1 MWSNVLYIDLDTGD
15 YEIKDRSDL
24 FDKYLGGTGV
34 ATQLLLEECPPGTDP
49 FYPDAPI
56 IFSIGPLN
64 TIFPCASKAVAVFKS
79 PMTGEMG
86 ESHAGGRL
94 SMAMRFAGYDSIV
107 IKGSAPKPSYLS
119 IHDDNINL
127 KDATSIWNVSSVEV
141 IGKILRNVEPGK
153 GRRSIM
159 RIGAAGVN
167 KVHYA
172 SVNVDTYRHFGRLGL
187 GAVFGSKNLKA
198 VVISGTEEVEIP
210 DMAPYRKMYKKL
222 YDAVVDTEVMD
233 KYHDLGTAANI
244 NVLNQLKGLPT
255 KNLNQSSFENA
266 ENLSGEYLAD
276 NLLLRK
282 IACSNC
288 PIGCIHIA
296 MIKTP
301 FQKGHEFEVNHI
313 SYDYE
318 LIYALGTNLGINRSE
333 DMLRLVDRCELHG
346 LDAISTGGVLAWATE
361 SYERD
366 LITPPDTLGI
376 ALRWGDTDSYLKA
389 IDKIVEMPNKFYQT
403 LAKGTAAAAAEYGG
417 GDFAVNLGGLE
428 IAGYHTGPASIVG
441 QMVGVRHSHLDN
453 GGYSIDQKASSQQL
467 NEEQMVDKL
476 IYEDY
481 WRMINNS
488 LVCCLFARGVYGEQ
502 NIVDALASVG
512 IEKTRKELD
521 AMGREIFLAKYE
533 FKKREGFDIDK
544 LTIPGR
550 FFGTISQMGMLKE
563 YTIQQMIKL
572 YREKTGI

>member
-1 MWSNVLYIDLDTGD
+1 MWSNVLYIDLDTG
-15 YEIKDRSDL
+15 EHQVKDRADL

-49 FYPDAPI
+49 FSPEAPI

-64 TIFPCASKAVAVFKS
+64 TIFPCVSKTVSMFKS
-79 PMTGEMG
+79 PMTGELG

-107 IKGSAPKPSYLS
+107 IKGRAEKPCYLS
-119 IHDDNINL
+119 IHDDEVKL

-141 IGKILRNVEPGK
+141 IGKILRGVEPGK

-159 RIGAAGVN
+159 RIGGAGVN
-167 KVHYA
+167 MVRYA
-172 SVNVDTYRHFGRLGL
+172 NVNVDTYRHFGRLGL

-198 VVISGTEEVEIP
+198 IVISGTEDVEIP
-210 DMAPYRKMYKKL
+210 DIAPYSKMYNKL
-222 YDAVVDTEVMD
+222 YDAVVDTEVME

-255 KNLNQSSFENA
+255 RNLQQSGFENA
-266 ENLSGEYLAD
+266 ENISGEYFAD

-296 MIKTP
+296 MLKTT

-318 LIYALGTNLGINRSE
+318 LIYSLGTNLGINLAE
-333 DMLRLVDRCELHG
+333 DVLRLIDRCERYG
-346 LDAISTGGVLAWATE
+346 LDIMSTGGVLAWATE

-376 ALRWGDTDSYLKA
+376 ALRWGDTNSYLKM

-403 LAKGTAAAAAEYGG
+403 LAKGAVAAAAEYGG
-417 GDFAVNLGGLE
+417 EDFAMSLGGLE

-453 GGYSIDQKASSQQL
+453 GGYSIDQKAASKQL
-467 NEEQMVDKL
+467 TEEQMVDKL

-488 LVCCLFARGVYGEQ
+488 LVACLFARGVYGEQ
-502 NIVDALASVG
+502 TIIDALASVG
-512 IEKTRKELD
+512 IKKTRDELETL
-521 AMGREIFLAKYE
+521 GREIFCAKYE
-533 FKKREGFDIDK
+533 FKKQQGFDVDK
-544 LTIPGR
+544 IKVPRR
-550 FFGTISQMGMLKE
+550 FYETISQLGMVKE
-563 YTIQQMIKL
+563 ETIREMLEL
-572 YREKTGI
+572 YKKKTGI